1 MSNHLAD
8 LREYDKDGN
17 PLVGNAGA
25 VSIQQKILAAQIK
38 SRGPA
43 HENR

>member
-1 MSNHLAD
+1 MTNNLEN
-8 LREYDKDGN
+8 LGECDKDGK
-17 PLVGNAGA
+17 PVVGNAGA
-25 VSIQQKILAAQIK
+25 VAIQQRILAEQIK